1 ARRRPG
7 VRECGGMTDS
17 VPPPGLQPVP
27 GTARGRGRIIVDL
40 SDHVDRGTRRRAG
53 VFRRALR
60 REVSRLHDPRR
71 IAAILLLSLTFAV
84 ALSRTLARGGPGAA
98 EARAYWAGVCTGLN
112 GAVPFHPVG
121 PFLPYVYAPWMLP
134 LFA

>member
-1 ARRRPG
+1 MRP
-7 VRECGGMTDS
+7 MSDS
-17 VPPPGLQPVP
+17 APPPRLRPVP

-84 ALSRTLARGGPGAA
+84 VLSGMIARG
-98 EARAYWAGVCTGLN
+98 EAGRSEEHTSELQSPDHLVCRL
-112 GAVPFHPVG
+112 
-121 PFLPYVYAPWMLP
+121 LLEK
-134 LFA
+134 